1 MTVED
6 LITLQSY
13 SSHADT
19 IDLTK
24 PMRRA
29 LKTELQRTGLSA
41 RLLFKGRR
49 DLPSGLDART
59 VNGWLRASPSARV
72 DHLKFVCA
80 MLAALPSATDCP
92 DGITHKSKSG
102 QRGRRDEPR
111 IDVTP
116 DMVARFRHELTRSG
130 QSVEGLAR
138 YDTAPAGLT
147 LGVLVALR
155 RGSVRTVRADHWDFL
170 IGHLS
175 GLPDKS
181 PREVR
186 EANASPRRDGYRK
199 ISRAE
204 FYALRHEIERTGI
217 PASKILDKATAPQD
231 RLNGSMVK
239 AWTLR
244 QTVTALPEHVEFV
257 LALYRIQPD
266 A

>member
-1 MTVED
+1 MTIED
-6 LITLQSY
+6 LIALQSY
-13 SSHADT
+13 SSDAAT

-24 PMRRA
+24 PLRRA
-29 LKTELQRTGLSA
+29 LKAEFQRTGIPA
-41 RLLFKGRR
+41 RLLLKERR

-92 DGITHKSKSG
+92 DGIAHKSKSG
-102 QRGRRDEPR
+102 PRGRDEPR

-155 RGSVRTVRADHWDFL
+155 RGSVQTVRADHWDFL
-170 IGHLS
+170 IDHLS
-175 GLPDKS
+175 GQPDKS

-186 EANASPRRDGYRK
+186 ENNPSPRRDGYRK
-199 ISRAE
+199 ISGAE
-204 FYALRHEIERTGI
+204 FHALRHEIERTGI
-217 PASKILDKATAPQD
+217 PASKILDKATAPHD
-231 RLNGSMVK
+231 KLNGSMVK

-244 QTVTALPEHVEFV
+244 QTVTALPEHIEFV
-257 LALYRIQPD
+257 LTLYRIQPD